1 MNYHGV
7 QHLRGHI
14 FCLEKCGQPR
24 IWWSQAMLQL
34 QLRGAFRRQE
44 GNTCN
49 GTYPRDQRPPGVL
62 LCSFLT
68 DFQICDFHSPSLPT
82 NGRFGE
88 LPAKFDVLGKELR
101 LQAGTKMT
109 SVIGNSKNEH
119 ASRAASK
126 PKSPALSHFLFFFF
140 LFANYRKQ
148 ECHPSLPLL
157 LARVGSVFATPFLCS
172 SFPAVPLPC
181 PLRGSIVVWLYEHLA
196 RRRTQPTG
204 SSCGVRPP
212 WSSPPSVWLWNW

>member
-1 MNYHGV
+1 
-7 QHLRGHI
+7 
-14 FCLEKCGQPR
+14 
-24 IWWSQAMLQL
+24 MLQL

-126 PKSPALSHFLFFFF
+126 PKSPALSHFLFSFLSLPATESKNAIF
-140 LFANYRKQ
+140 LFPFFWHVWATCLLRPFCVPPFQQYHYLALYGGLSLCGSVNVWLGGG
-148 ECHPSLPLL
+148 PSPL
-157 LARVGSVFATPFLCS
+157 AHRVGYGHLGP
-172 SFPAVPLPC
+172 PLP
-181 PLRGSIVVWLYEHLA
+181 R
-196 RRRTQPTG
+196 
-204 SSCGVRPP
+204 CGFGIGDTDA
-212 WSSPPSVWLWNW
+212 S